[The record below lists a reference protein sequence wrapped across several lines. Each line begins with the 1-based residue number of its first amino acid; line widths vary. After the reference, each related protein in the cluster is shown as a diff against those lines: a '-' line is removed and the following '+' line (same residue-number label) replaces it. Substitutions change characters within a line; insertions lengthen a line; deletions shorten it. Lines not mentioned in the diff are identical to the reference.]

1 MRELNFRAWDVD
13 VQEMVTLKQH
23 VEQEIENGYMKREH
37 HNENVATFFERFFG
51 CEIMQFTGLKG
62 KNGVAICEGDIVES
76 TLPRNKFFDDIAKV
90 VFRKGSFMMKS
101 VEFEDETSCLIDS
114 EQFIE
119 VIGNIY
125 ENEGIL

>member
-1 MRELNFRAWDVD
+1 MQRQIKFRAYNVIAGLWIENLLFQELNFIYNPSSYI
-13 VQEMVTLKQH
+13 K
-23 VEQEIENGYMKREH
+23 
-37 HNENVATFFERFFG
+37 
-51 CEIMQFTGLKG
+51 IMQYTGLKD
-62 KNGVAICEGDIVES
+62 KNDVEIYEGDVVES
-76 TLPRNKFFDDIAKV
+76 TLPKSKFFDDIAKV

-125 ENEGIL
+125 ENEELLDDWARHRIKNV